1 MAAEEED
8 WLSAVWSSLT
18 DGLKVA
24 TACNLERAASHAD
37 ARKKPM
43 QVVHSDMIARMAP
56 RAKSQPKGC
65 ARHWHAATDGLSL
78 CHGAGGEVGILT
90 VFV

>member
-24 TACNLERAASHAD
+24 TSHAD

-90 VFV
+90 DFV